1 MSIQGN
7 LATMTLPD
15 LLRWAAE
22 HSETGVL
29 ELERNKVCKR
39 IAFRDGRITGCSSD
53 DPPSR
58 IGQFLL
64 ARGKITSEVLAQA
77 LEIQKESCV
86 NLGAIL
92 QDMGVIEAEELA
104 YELGAK
110 AEENLFSLFDW
121 KEAVFRFKRDE
132 PEDPWMLD
140 VHMSVEEI
148 LERGVG
154 RSEQLDAIRR
164 LFVSSGVVLEHG
176 KVRVPAEVTAN
187 GLVRGILGTIDG
199 ERTIGEVLFH
209 THASEF
215 LVLKFLASAVHSGF
229 VNIVGVRET
238 DRQHPTLLDVVDFGA
253 AKPATTEQ
261 AAEQT
266 ADPPPVETAVPTP
279 ASTFEEQL
287 ELAQHFLAQGE
298 VEAALDVLD
307 DCYGERPGDEFLGHL
322 IQKAESAFLKGC
334 REGDL
339 ESNYVPSRVLGKPLE
354 LSESRFS
361 AAERFLLGM
370 MGERHTIQTLLWVA
384 PMREID
390 IYRAL
395 ARLKSAGVI
404 ELHDGGE
411 EVDLE
416 GTAAPSVE
424 WA

>member
-1 MSIQGN
+1 MSIQGS
-7 LATMTLPD
+7 LDTMKLQD

-39 IAFRDGRITGCSSD
+39 IAFREGRITGCSSD

-64 ARGKITSEVLAQA
+64 ARGKITREALAKA
-77 LEIQKESCV
+77 LEFQKESRM

-92 QDMGVIEAEELA
+92 QDMGVIEAEAFA

-121 KEAVFRFKRDE
+121 NEAVFRFKRDE

-140 VHMSVEEI
+140 VHMSVEE
-148 LERGVG
+148 LVERGTQ
-154 RSEQLDAIRR
+154 RSEQLDAIRQ
-164 LFVSSGVVLEHG
+164 LFISSGVVLKHG
-176 KVRVPAEVTAN
+176 EVRIPAEVTAS
-187 GLVRGILGTIDG
+187 GLVSGILRTIDG

-229 VNIVGVRET
+229 LSIVEVREL
-238 DRQHPTLLDVVDFGA
+238 DGEHPTLLDVVVSRA
-253 AKPATTEQ
+253 AKPATAEQ
-261 AAEQT
+261 AD
-266 ADPPPVETAVPTP
+266 DPPPFKTKVPAP
-279 ASTFEEQL
+279 ESTFEERL
-287 ELAQHFLAQGE
+287 ELAQHFLAQDE
-298 VEAALDVLD
+298 VETALDVLD
-307 DCYGERPGDEFLGHL
+307 DCYEERPGDEFLGHL
-322 IQKAESAFLKGC
+322 IQKAESAFVKGC
-334 REGDL
+334 REGDFKN
-339 ESNYVPSRVLGKPLE
+339 NYVPARIPGKPLDV
-354 LSESRFS
+354 SDSVFS

-370 MGERHTIQTLLWVA
+370 MAEGHTIQTLLWVA
-384 PMREID
+384 PMREVD
-390 IYRAL
+390 VYRSFT
-395 ARLKSAGVI
+395 RMRNAGAI
-404 ELHDGGE
+404 ELHDAG

-416 GTAAPSVE
+416 GTAAPTVE